1 MNSTSTLNMKKLLP
15 IFVFAVLCIS
25 SAEAQ
30 KKIPISF
37 ATCNETTVRRT
48 EIILPQVKGFNCYKA
63 DLHVHTSYSD
73 GAVTPAGR
81 VNEAWYDG
89 LDILAITDH
98 LESHGG
104 VRKFF
109 KVVAPY
115 NDNGKPTR
123 YTPPGSTQ
131 MPKDGIDPGLK
142 IDFNAIHQEA
152 ERTNK
157 SKGYN
162 LLLIKGCEMARNK
175 ERLGHYNAL
184 FVNDLNTIYN
194 FDLKEA
200 FKNVKSQGGLI
211 IHNHP
216 GNTEN
221 YETEW
226 HAQCRKEG
234 LIDGIEVANGL
245 RYYPPMV
252 SRCVGEKLFMV
263 GCTDTHDVTD
273 HRYTSIG
280 CFRTM
285 TIILAKE
292 CTEEAIKEALLKRRT
307 IVYSG
312 GDLIGEEEW
321 LEEFINASIHCQLVM
336 KDKENDSRTFAL
348 TNMSSMTYEL
358 RRNKTIYL
366 LEPFKT
372 ITLTWG
378 KDKKTGKLSNPR
390 FRIDNMWVADHKHPY
405 FDIKIDKK

>member
-1 MNSTSTLNMKKLLP
+1 MKKLFL
-15 IFVFAVLCIS
+15 ICVLAGLCIS

-30 KKIPISF
+30 KKIPAQVNI
-37 ATCNETTVRRT
+37 CNESTTRRT

-98 LESHGG
+98 LESHSG
-104 VRKFF
+104 VKRFF
-109 KVVAPY
+109 KVAAPY
-115 NDNGKPTR
+115 NKNGKPTR

-131 MPKDGIDPGLK
+131 MPKSGIDPGLK

-152 ERTNK
+152 ENINK
-157 SKGYN
+157 RKGYN

-184 FVNDLNTIYN
+184 FVKDLNSIYN
-194 FDLKEA
+194 FDLKES

-211 IHNHP
+211 VHNHP
-216 GNTEN
+216 GYTDN

-226 HAQCRKEG
+226 HAQCYNEG
-234 LIDGIEVANGL
+234 LIDGIEVVNGL

-252 SRCVGEKLFMV
+252 SRCIEKKLFMV
-263 GCTDTHDVTD
+263 GATDTHDVTD
-273 HRYTSIG
+273 HRYTAIG
-280 CFRTM
+280 SFRTM
-285 TIILAKE
+285 TFIFAKE
-292 CTEEAIKEALLKRRT
+292 LTEKAIKEALLKRRS
-307 IVYSG
+307 IAYSG

-321 LEEFINASIHCQLVM
+321 LEDFLNASIHCQLV
-336 KDKENDSRTFAL
+336 KVDKKKGERTFTI
-348 TNMSSMTYEL
+348 TNMTSMTYKL
-358 RRNKTIYL
+358 RRGKTVFV

-372 ITLTWG
+372 LTLTWG
-378 KDKKTGKLSNPR
+378 KDKKTGKFSAPR
-390 FRIDNMWVADHKHPY
+390 FRIDNMWAPGHKRPY

>member
-1 MNSTSTLNMKKLLP
+1 MKKLLL
-15 IFVFAVLCIS
+15 VFAFAGLCIS
-25 SAEAQ
+25 NVEAQ
-30 KKIPISF
+30 KKLPAQVNI
-37 ATCNETTVRRT
+37 CNESPIRRT

-104 VRKFF
+104 VKRFF

-115 NDNGKPTR
+115 NKNGKPTR
-123 YTPPGSTQ
+123 YTPPGSTI
-131 MPKDGIDPGLK
+131 MPKNGIDPGLK
-142 IDFNAIHQEA
+142 VDFNAIHQEA
-152 ERTNK
+152 VSANK
-157 SKGYN
+157 NKGYN

-175 ERLGHYNAL
+175 EKLGHYNAL
-184 FVNDLNTIYN
+184 FVSDLNAIYN

-200 FKNVKSQGGLI
+200 FKNVHAQGGLV

-216 GNTEN
+216 GLTDR

-226 HAQCRKEG
+226 PAVCRTVG

-252 SRCVGEKLFMV
+252 SRCIDEKLFMV
-263 GCTDTHDVTD
+263 GATDTHDVTD
-273 HRYTSIG
+273 HRYTSVG

-285 TIILAKE
+285 TIIFAKE
-292 CTEEAIKEALLKRRT
+292 LTEEAIKEALIKRRS
-307 IVYSG
+307 IAYSG

-321 LEEFINASIHCQLVM
+321 LEEFLNASIHCQLV
-336 KDKENDSRTFAL
+336 KEDKKTHNRTYTF
-348 TNMSSMTYEL
+348 TNMSSIPYEL
-358 RRNKTIYL
+358 RLGRTVHI

-372 ITLTWG
+372 ITLPWS
-378 KDKKTGKLSNPR
+378 KDKKSGKIQKPR
-390 FRIDNMWVADHKHPY
+390 FCIDNMWVAGHKHPH
-405 FDIKIDKK
+405 FDIKVDKK

>member
-1 MNSTSTLNMKKLLP
+1 MKKLFL
-15 IFVFAVLCIS
+15 VFAFAGLCIAN
-25 SAEAQ
+25 AEAQ
-30 KKIPISF
+30 KKIPSQVNI
-37 ATCNETTVRRT
+37 CNESQARRT

-73 GAVTPAGR
+73 GVVTPAGR

-115 NDNGKPTR
+115 NKNGKPTR
-123 YTPPGSTQ
+123 YVVPGSTK
-131 MPKDGIDPGLK
+131 MPKNGIDPGLK
-142 IDFNAIHQEA
+142 VDFNAIHQEA
-152 ERTNK
+152 VSANNR
-157 SKGYN
+157 KGYN
-162 LLLIKGCEMARNK
+162 LLLIKGCEMARNNEK
-175 ERLGHYNAL
+175 LGHYNAL
-184 FVNDLNTIYN
+184 FVEDLNSIYN

-200 FKNVKSQGGLI
+200 FKTVKKQGGLI

-216 GNTEN
+216 GYTEN

-226 HAQCRKEG
+226 HAECRKEG

-252 SRCVGEKLFMV
+252 SRCIDEKLFMV
-263 GCTDTHDVTD
+263 GATDTHDVTD
-273 HRYTSIG
+273 HRYTAID

-285 TIILAKE
+285 TFIFAKE
-292 CTEEAIKEALLKRRT
+292 LTEEAIKEALLKRRT
-307 IVYSG
+307 IAYSG

-321 LEEFINASIHCQLVM
+321 LGEFLNESIHCQLV
-336 KDKENDSRTFAL
+336 KVDKKKESRTFIL
-348 TNMSSMTYEL
+348 TNMSSITYEL
-358 RRNKTIYL
+358 RRGKTVYT

-372 ITLTWG
+372 MTLSWG
-378 KDKKTGKLSNPR
+378 KDKETGKLSKPR
-390 FRIDNMWVADHKHPY
+390 FRVDNMWIADHKNPY
-405 FDIKIDKK
+405 FDIDIDKK

>member
-1 MNSTSTLNMKKLLP
+1 MKRVFLLF
-15 IFVFAVLCIS
+15 ILASLCVS
-25 SAEAQ
+25 NAEAQ
-30 KKIPISF
+30 KAIPPQVNI
-37 ATCNETTVRRT
+37 CNESTIRRT

-104 VRKFF
+104 VKRFF
-109 KVVAPY
+109 KVTAPY
-115 NDNGKPTR
+115 NKNGKPTR
-123 YTPPGSTQ
+123 YEAPGSTR
-131 MPKDGIDPGLK
+131 MPKSGVDPGLK

-152 ERTNK
+152 ERANK
-157 SKGYN
+157 AKGYN
-162 LLLIKGCEMARNK
+162 LLLIKGCEMARNNEK
-175 ERLGHYNAL
+175 LGHYNAL
-184 FVNDLNTIYN
+184 FVKDLNSIYN

-216 GNTEN
+216 GFTDK

-226 HAQCRKEG
+226 HAECRKEG

-252 SRCVGEKLFMV
+252 SRCIDEKLFMV
-263 GCTDTHDVTD
+263 GATDTHDVTD
-273 HRYTSIG
+273 HRYTTIG

-285 TIILAKE
+285 TFIFAKE
-292 CTEEAIKEALLKRRT
+292 LTEEAIKEALLKRRS
-307 IVYSG
+307 IAYAG

-321 LEEFINASIHCQLVM
+321 LNEFLNASIHCQMVRE
-336 KDKENDSRTFAL
+336 DKKNESRTFTL
-348 TNMSSMTYEL
+348 TNMSSITYEL
-358 RRNKTIYL
+358 RRSKTVYL

-372 ITLTWG
+372 ITITWG
-378 KDKKTGKLSNPR
+378 KDKKSGKLSSPR
-390 FRIDNMWVADHKHPY
+390 FRVDNMWVAGHKHPY
-405 FDIKIDKK
+405 IDIDIDKK